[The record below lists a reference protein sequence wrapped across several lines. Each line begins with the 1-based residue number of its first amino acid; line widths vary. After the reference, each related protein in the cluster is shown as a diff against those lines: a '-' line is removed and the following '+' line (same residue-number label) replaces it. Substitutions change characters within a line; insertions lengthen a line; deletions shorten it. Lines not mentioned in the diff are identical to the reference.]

1 MSRRVADLLL
11 LSVAFSSSCARK
23 PAESAVAAAYADPKT
38 CVGCH
43 DAIAKSYAETG
54 MARAF
59 GKATPTSLS
68 LENWSKNNT
77 LDHKISGRFFRLE
90 QRGGRYFLRRW
101 QAGESNV
108 IEREIHYVMGSGNH
122 ARSYIH
128 RTPEGRLSEL
138 PVGWYPGIGFA
149 MSPGYDR
156 PDHQDVRRKISFDC
170 MFCHNGYPDLPAGA
184 GKPTSEP
191 IWPGKLPEGI
201 DCQRCHGPGRAH
213 AESGGQQA
221 IVNPKKL
228 PRDRSLE
235 VCMQCHLETT
245 SFPLPNSLIRFGR
258 GAFSYRPGE
267 PLGGFMIHF
276 DHAQGREGKFE
287 IVSSVYRLRQSA
299 CFTKSGTLQCTTCH
313 DPHRVQRGG
322 AFDAAC
328 QTCHVSGPHNDRPNC
343 ASCHMPKRRTEDV
356 VHGVM
361 TDHKI
366 QRRPPPGNLLA
377 PIAERHEAPGQGY
390 RGEVALYYPS
400 DLAGRDRDL
409 YLGIAQVIQKSN
421 ANGAAQLES
430 AIIKHSP
437 REPQPYFALATVADD
452 PEPWYRKALERDPD
466 FVPAMRN
473 LGEVLNRR
481 GQFGTALPLLERA
494 RTLAPR
500 DPPVLHELG
509 LAYRGAGR
517 LAEASN
523 VLIESVKA
531 DPEFPEAINS
541 LGLILAERGDLTGAE
556 QRLRE
561 AIRIQPDYAEA
572 HLNLARV
579 LLSRDQ
585 SAAAQM
591 ELEAAIRWKPAL
603 TAAHE
608 ALGGLAAAEGRW
620 PESLARYREALRLD
634 PTSDRA
640 ALGAGSA
647 LAALGDFT
655 NARSVLERVA
665 RSQDPEVRNEAK
677 QVLEALQTGRYRN

>member
-1 MSRRVADLLL
+1 MPPRAAGLLL
-11 LSVAFSSSCARK
+11 VSALLSCSRNPAR
-23 PAESAVAAAYADPKT
+23 PPEAAYADSKT
-38 CVGCH
+38 CFGCH
-43 DAIAKSYAETG
+43 AEIAKSYAETG
-54 MARAF
+54 MAKAF
-59 GKATPTSLS
+59 AKAAPASMGI
-68 LENWSKNNT
+68 EKWSKNNM
-77 LDHKISGRFFRLE
+77 LDHKTSGRFFRME
-90 QRGGRYFLRRW
+90 ERGGRYFLKRW
-101 QAGESNV
+101 QQGETNV
-108 IEREIHYVMGSGNH
+108 VEREIHYVMGSGNH

-138 PVGWYPGIGFA
+138 PVGWYPGTGFA

-170 MFCHNGYPDLPAGA
+170 MFCHNGYPDLPPGA
-184 GKPTSEP
+184 DKPASEP
-191 IWPGKLPEGI
+191 VWPEKLPEGI

-213 AESGGQQA
+213 AESGGKAA

-267 PLGGFMIHF
+267 PLGDFMIHF
-276 DHAQGREGKFE
+276 DHAQGRQDKFE

-313 DPHRVQRGG
+313 DPHRVQRGP

-328 QTCHVSGPHNDRPNC
+328 RNCHASGPHNDRTDC
-343 ASCHMPKRRTEDV
+343 ASCHMPERRTEDV

-377 PIAERHEAPGQGY
+377 PIPERHEAPGKGY

-400 DLAGRDRDL
+400 DLPARDRDM

-421 ANGAAQLES
+421 PKGAAQLEA
-430 AIIKHSP
+430 AIARHSP
-437 REPQPYFALATVADD
+437 REPQPYFALGTVADD
-452 PEPWYRKALERDPD
+452 PEPWYRRALDRDPD

-481 GQFGTALPLLERA
+481 GQSGAALPLLERA

-500 DPPVLHELG
+500 DPSVLLELG
-509 LAYRGAGR
+509 LAYRGTGR
-517 LAEASN
+517 LAEASK

-541 LGLILAERGDLTGAE
+541 LGLVLAERGDLAAAE
-556 QRLRE
+556 QRMRE

-572 HLNLARV
+572 HLNLARI
-579 LLSRDQ
+579 LMSREQ
-585 SAAAQM
+585 SAAARA
-591 ELEAAIRWKPAL
+591 ELETAIRWKPAL
-603 TAAHE
+603 AAAHE
-608 ALGGLAAAEGRW
+608 ALGGLAAAEARW
-620 PESLARYREALRLD
+620 QESLARYREALRLD
-634 PTSDRA
+634 PASDRA

-647 LAALGDFT
+647 LAALGDFAAAKT
-655 NARSVLERVA
+655 VLERVV
-665 RSQDPEVRNEAK
+665 RSPDPEVRSEAK
-677 QVLEALQTGRYRN
+677 QVLEALQTGRYQN

>member
-1 MSRRVADLLL
+1 MPPRAAGILLIAAL
-11 LSVAFSSSCARK
+11 LSCSRK
-23 PAESAVAAAYADPKT
+23 PARPPEAAYADSKT
-38 CVGCH
+38 CFGCH
-43 DAIAKSYAETG
+43 AEIAKSYAETG
-54 MARAF
+54 MAKAFARAAP
-59 GKATPTSLS
+59 GSMG
-68 LENWSKNNT
+68 LEKWSKNNT
-77 LDHKISGRFFRLE
+77 LDHKTSGRFFRME
-90 QRGGRYFLRRW
+90 ERDGRYFLKRW
-101 QAGESNV
+101 QEGHANV

-138 PVGWYPGIGFA
+138 PVGWYPRAGFA

-170 MFCHNGYPDLPAGA
+170 MFCHNGYPDLPAGSD
-184 GKPTSEP
+184 KPASEP
-191 IWPGKLPEGI
+191 VWPEKLPEGI

-213 AESGGQQA
+213 AESGGKQA

-267 PLGGFMIHF
+267 PLGDFMIHF
-276 DHAQGREGKFE
+276 DHAQGRQDKFE
-287 IVSSVYRLRQSA
+287 IVSSAYRLRQSA
-299 CFTKSGTLQCTTCH
+299 CFYKSGTLQCTTCH
-313 DPHRVQRGG
+313 DPHRVQRGR

-328 QTCHVSGPHNDRPNC
+328 QNCHASGPHNDRPDC

-356 VHGVM
+356 VHSVM

-377 PIAERHEAPGQGY
+377 PIPERHEAPGTGY

-400 DLAGRDRDL
+400 DLPERDRDL

-421 ANGAAQLES
+421 PKGAAQLES
-430 AIIKHSP
+430 AIARHSP
-437 REPQPYFALATVADD
+437 REPQPYFALGTIADD
-452 PEPWYRKALERDPD
+452 PEPWYRRALERDPD

-481 GQFGTALPLLERA
+481 GQSGAALPLLERA

-500 DPPVLHELG
+500 DPSVLHELG
-509 LAYRGAGR
+509 LAYRGTGR

-523 VLIESVKA
+523 VLIESIKA

-541 LGLILAERGDLTGAE
+541 LGLVLAERGDLAAGE
-556 QRLRE
+556 QRMRE

-572 HLNLARV
+572 HLNLART
-579 LLSRDQ
+579 LMSREQ
-585 SAAAQM
+585 SAAARA
-591 ELEAAIRWKPAL
+591 ELETAVRWKPAL
-603 TAAHE
+603 AAAQE
-608 ALGGLAAAEGRW
+608 ALGGLAAAEARW
-620 PESLARYREALRLD
+620 QESLARYREALRLD
-634 PTSDRA
+634 PASDRA
-640 ALGAGSA
+640 ALGTGSA
-647 LAALGDFT
+647 LAALGDFAGAKT
-655 NARSVLERVA
+655 VLERVV
-665 RSQDPEVRNEAK
+665 RSPDPEVRSEAK
-677 QVLEALQTGRYRN
+677 QVLEALQTGRHQN